1 MRRTARL
8 AILFVLVA
16 LALAGGS
23 GARGAAPPGA
33 TARCNDA
40 TYSFSQTRSGTCSH
54 HGGVAQWLGHA
65 PTSAAAAPVAST
77 SVGATVRLLS
87 PTRTNGCALGAL
99 PDRRCSP
106 GAYYNGLTTG
116 VICAAGFRT
125 GAIRNVP
132 VSEKHEVEAEYGM
145 RPAAYGSTLEIDHIV
160 SLELGGSNDV
170 ANLFP
175 ERAPGYHAKDK
186 LENRMHDMV
195 CSGEISLGAAQ
206 HQIAADWKAL
216 YRRVFGVAPKIR

>member
-23 GARGAAPPGA
+23 GARGNTPPGA
-33 TARCNDA
+33 TARCNDG
-40 TYSFSQTRSGTCSH
+40 TFSFSQTRSGTCSH
-54 HGGVAQWLGHA
+54 HGGVAQWLAQA
-65 PTSAAAAPVAST
+65 PVSAAAAPVAVT
-77 SVGATVRLLS
+77 SVGVTVRLLS
-87 PTRTNGCALGAL
+87 PTRTSGCALAAL

-106 GAYYNGLTTG
+106 GAYSKGLTTS

-125 GAIRNVP
+125 GVIRNVP
-132 VSEKHEVEAEYGM
+132 VSEKHDVEVAYGM

-160 SLELGGSNDV
+160 SLELGGSNDI

-175 ERAPGYHAKDK
+175 EQAPGYHAKDK

-195 CSGEISLGAAQ
+195 CSGEISLSAAQ

-216 YRRVFGVAPKIR
+216 YRRVFGVTPKIR